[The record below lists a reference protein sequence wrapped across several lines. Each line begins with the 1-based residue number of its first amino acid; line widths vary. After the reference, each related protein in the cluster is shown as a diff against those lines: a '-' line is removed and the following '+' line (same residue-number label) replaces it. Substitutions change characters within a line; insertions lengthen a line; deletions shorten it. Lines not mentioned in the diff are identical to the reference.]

1 MTYQLR
7 IYDIQDGALEEF
19 VALWRGQVAPLR
31 QRFGFEIVGAWAVE
45 DTNQFVWIVGH
56 DDFSAAD
63 KAYYDSPER
72 AALNP
77 DPRDLIVKA
86 DTRFMR
92 AVA

>member
-7 IYDIQDGALEEF
+7 IYDIKEGALEEF
-19 VALWRGQVAPLR
+19 VALWTEVAPLR
-31 QRFGFEIVGAWAVE
+31 QRFGFEIAGAWVVE
-45 DTNQFVWIVGH
+45 DTNQFVWIIGH
-56 DDFSAAD
+56 NDFSTAD

-86 DTRFMR
+86 NTRFMR
-92 AVA
+92 SVA